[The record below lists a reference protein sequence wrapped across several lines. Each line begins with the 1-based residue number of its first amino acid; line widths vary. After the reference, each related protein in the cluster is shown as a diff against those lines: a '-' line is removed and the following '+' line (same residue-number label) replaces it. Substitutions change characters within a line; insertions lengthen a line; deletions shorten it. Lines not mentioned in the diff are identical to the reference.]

1 MTEFNERENLLNFI
15 KVSPYWNHG
24 GYEDEDIG
32 GLEMIIKEIFKN
44 YADDKNILIWPT
56 TVNGPGWSN
65 VIELYFNENYC

>member
-15 KVSPYWNHG
+15 KVSPYWKHG

-44 YADDKNILIWPT
+44 YADDKNLEYWAS
-56 TVNGPGWSN
+56 WSY
-65 VIELYFNENYC
+65 IIDLYFNENYC